1 MSGSSDP
8 TRWELVDRLF
18 SRALELPGHRRI
30 DFVEKEC
37 SGDPELRNE
46 VLALLESSE
55 SSGEYLLH
63 LAARAGAPAS
73 PGEQLG
79 RLAGK
84 KLGAWR
90 LVELIGRGG
99 MGAVYL
105 AERDDEQFRMRAAL
119 KILPLGVS
127 SDDQRRRFL
136 SERQILARLN
146 HPSIARILDGGVT
159 EDGTPFYVMEHVEGV
174 PIDRYCDQHRLP
186 IEERLV
192 LFEGVCHAVQHAHR
206 NLIVHQDLKPGNI
219 LVTNEAQVKLL
230 DFGIARILESEESG
244 ACDATGPVGRAMTL
258 AYASPEQV
266 RGEPVS
272 TVSDVYSLGLILY
285 ELLAGRHPY
294 RHEMTEPTSAV
305 SVVTS
310 TVPPAPS
317 GLVTARTPMGD
328 SDDEKE
334 RLPEAVAERRGTNP
348 ARLKRALA
356 GDLDTIVLMALRK
369 EPERR
374 YASVAD
380 LSLDLR
386 NYRHRLPVSARPD
399 SVSYRLSRFLR
410 RNLIPAS
417 LSAVAVLFMLGLA
430 ATSLRSAARERAQA
444 QVIRQEAARAE
455 AVTNFLVGLF
465 EFTEAPDGLADTIRA
480 RTLVDRGAARIIE
493 SLDDQP
499 ETRIQILGA
508 LSRVYG
514 NLGLIDEE
522 VGLLEEALRI
532 LRTDN
537 HQDELVLARYLRRL
551 ADARRGSRNF
561 ELAGPY
567 YRETLEILRRHPEDP
582 LELARALMGSAAN
595 DAALGRPEP
604 ALVRNA
610 EAIDLFRRGEGGEA
624 LATLRARADR
634 GIIFRAAEQPDSA
647 MAIYESLLPVLR
659 EKGDSARFLLATVLN
674 NLGYLSRT
682 QGDFYDAESRYRE
695 ALSIERE
702 LNLPVRLLTLLN
714 NLASTEEKQGQL
726 DDAKEAL
733 LERLAVAH
741 RAWPEG
747 HWRVGQVEGAIAL
760 FHLRHGRPRDALPY
774 ARNQLESYRVQIA
787 EEHAW
792 TTEARVVL
800 GVCLLELDRFEEAEP
815 YLLKGYEALV
825 ASQGLEHPRT
835 QELVQHLVTLYQGW
849 NKPAEES
856 RFRQLLSASPDEG
869 GSRVGA
875 R

>member
-1 MSGSSDP
+1 MSDASESD
-8 TRWELVDRLF
+8 RWALVERLF
-18 SRALELPGHRRI
+18 GRALDLPSHRRI
-30 DFVEKEC
+30 DFVEREC

-55 SSGEYLLH
+55 SSEEYLLH

-84 KLGAWR
+84 RLGAWR

-186 IEERLV
+186 LEERLV
-192 LFEGVCHAVQHAHR
+192 LFEGVCDAVQHAHR

-230 DFGIARILESEESG
+230 DFGIARILESGEGERG
-244 ACDATGPVGRAMTL
+244 DFTGLQGRAMTL

-285 ELLAGRHPY
+285 ELLAGKHPY
-294 RHEMTEPTSAV
+294 RHQIDGPTSAV

-310 TVPPAPS
+310 TVPPPPS
-317 GLVTARTPMGD
+317 GLVTAGTPMGD

-334 RLPEAVAERRGTNP
+334 GHPEAVAERRGTNP

-399 SVSYRLSRFLR
+399 SLSYRLSRFLR
-410 RNLIPAS
+410 RNLMAAS
-417 LSAVAVLFMLGLA
+417 LSAVAVLSMLGLA
-430 ATSLRSAARERAQA
+430 ATSLRSAATERAQA
-444 QVIRQEAARAE
+444 RVIRQEAARAE
-455 AVTNFLVGLF
+455 AVTGFLVGLF
-465 EFTEAPDGLADTIRA
+465 EFTEAPDGLADTLRA
-480 RTLVDRGAARIIE
+480 RTLVDRGATRIIE

-499 ETRIQILGA
+499 ETRVQILGA
-508 LSRVYG
+508 LSQVYG

-522 VGLLEEALRI
+522 VGLLEEALRV
-532 LRTDN
+532 LRTDDY
-537 HQDELVLARYLRRL
+537 QDELVLSRYLRRL

-561 ELAGPY
+561 ELAEPY
-567 YRETLEILRRHPEDP
+567 YREALEILGRHPEDR
-582 LELARALMGSAAN
+582 LEWASALMGSAAN

-604 ALVRNA
+604 ALVMNA
-610 EAIDLFRRGEGGEA
+610 EAIDVFRREGGEEA

-634 GIIFRAAEQPDSA
+634 GIIFRAAKQPDSA
-647 MAIYESLLPVLR
+647 LVVYESLLPVLR
-659 EKGDSARFLLATVLN
+659 EKGDSARYLLSTVLN

-682 QGDFYDAESRYRE
+682 QGDFSAAEAMYRE
-695 ALSIERE
+695 ALPIERD
-702 LNLPVRLLTLLN
+702 LNLPIRLLTLLN
-714 NLASTEEKQGQL
+714 NLASVEENQGQL
-726 DDAKEAL
+726 GDAEEAL
-733 LERLAVAH
+733 SENTAAAH

-747 HWRVGQVEGAIAL
+747 HWRVGQAEGSIAL
-760 FHLRHGRPRDALPY
+760 FYLRHGRPDDALPH

-792 TTEARVVL
+792 TIEAGVVV
-800 GVCLLELDRFEEAEP
+800 GVCLMELDRFQEAEP
-815 YLLKGYEALV
+815 YLLNGYEAFA
-825 ASQGLEHPRT
+825 ASQGLEHPKT
-835 QELVQHLVTLYQGW
+835 QELVRHLVTLYRKWGR
-849 NKPAEES
+849 PSEEQ
-856 RFRQLLSASPDEG
+856 RFRQLVLTPPRPS
-869 GSRVGA
+869 
-875 R
+875 